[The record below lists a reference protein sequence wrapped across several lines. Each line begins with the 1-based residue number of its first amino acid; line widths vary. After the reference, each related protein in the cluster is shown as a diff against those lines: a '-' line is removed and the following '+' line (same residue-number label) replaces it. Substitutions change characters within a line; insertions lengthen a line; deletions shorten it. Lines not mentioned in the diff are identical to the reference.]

1 MHNWPGECRASLIER
16 ATGIEPASEA
26 WEASILPMNYARQLR
41 SSEATHQIIAGLAAS
56 VHVNTKPQVAR
67 NTKGPKSCSPHVST
81 SGGTNTVVPGR
92 SPKRNLL
99 RAFGEHRRS
108 SHNELTVP
116 TGSSKLRFLRHAPH
130 RPLRQDTPK
139 PTRHAPHR
147 PLRQDTP
154 KPTRHAPHRPLRQ
167 DIPQTDAAGHPS
179 EQPKKTVSIATS
191 STHPCASC
199 S

>member
-41 SSEATHQIIAGLAAS
+41 ISEATHQIIAGLAAS

-81 SGGTNTVVPGR
+81 SGGTNTVVRGR

-99 RAFGEHRRS
+99 RAFSNTDSPVTMNSQLPRAPRS
-108 SHNELTVP
+108 SDPYGPRP
-116 TGSSKLRFLRHAPH
+116 TDHSDKTHPKPAP
-130 RPLRQDTPK
+130 QDIFRSG
-139 PTRHAPHR
+139 PTRHPFHR
-147 PLRQDTP
+147 ELD
-154 KPTRHAPHRPLRQ
+154 
-167 DIPQTDAAGHPS
+167 
-179 EQPKKTVSIATS
+179 S
-191 STHPCASC
+191 STRLMLLD
-199 S
+199 